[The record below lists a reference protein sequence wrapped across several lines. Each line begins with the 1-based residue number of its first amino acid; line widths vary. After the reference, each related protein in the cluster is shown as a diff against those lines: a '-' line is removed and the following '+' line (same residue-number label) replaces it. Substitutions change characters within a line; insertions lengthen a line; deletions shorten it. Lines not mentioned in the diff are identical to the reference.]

1 MFAFYRSNKEF
12 FYLCNEHNYWKLRGS
27 SDKVVYEKISLSIV
41 TLLTLMCTVT
51 FRDLDTKKEIDS
63 RYNTTDWLAQVV
75 EHTATVQ
82 KVMGSKPW
90 PGQNSRSVNN

>member
-1 MFAFYRSNKEF
+1 
-12 FYLCNEHNYWKLRGS
+12 
-27 SDKVVYEKISLSIV
+27 
-41 TLLTLMCTVT
+41 MCTVT

-75 EHTATVQ
+75 EHTTTVQ

-90 PGQNSRSVNN
+90 PDQNSGSVNN

>member
-1 MFAFYRSNKEF
+1 MLFRS
-12 FYLCNEHNYWKLRGS
+12 
-27 SDKVVYEKISLSIV
+27 
-41 TLLTLMCTVT
+41 T

-90 PGQNSRSVNN
+90 PDQNSRSVNN